1 MANPFNLT
9 VGSSVVVVRA
19 KRNKRYYTEDELIVC
34 SVETVGRKY
43 FTIKG
48 AAYGARFR
56 TEDLCEDNPNVS
68 HLVFTDVQHFR
79 ESQERDRIQDALG
92 DYTYTIRSRS
102 HLIRE
107 LPIEDLRTVMR
118 LLRIQVK
125 EDK

>member
-48 AAYGARFR
+48 AAYGA
-56 TEDLCEDNPNVS
+56 
-68 HLVFTDVQHFR
+68 
-79 ESQERDRIQDALG
+79 
-92 DYTYTIRSRS
+92 
-102 HLIRE
+102 
-107 LPIEDLRTVMR
+107 LPHGRPVR
-118 LLRIQVK
+118 GQP
-125 EDK
+125 